1 MKQKQVLLKLSIVAV
16 LGSLLLSACGGGSSA
31 ATATPTLSIVAIQT
45 WAVSTFAAALTQTSI
60 AMPTDTVTST
70 VTTTSTP
77 TRIPTTI
84 LAVPTSSCYGLTG
97 VADVTI
103 PDNTPMVAG
112 QTFIKTW
119 KVKNTGTCPWSVGF
133 RFAFT
138 SGDAMSGL
146 SVVLNAAVAP
156 GATVDLSVPMI
167 APAGK
172 TGAVR
177 GNWRMSTA
185 AGAFFGDEEFVII
198 VLGGPTSTAP
208 TSTNTGAAATG
219 TPTSTPT
226 ASATPTNATTP

>member
-1 MKQKQVLLKLSIVAV
+1 MKQKKVLFKLSIIVV

-45 WAVSTFAAALTQTSI
+45 WAVSTFAAALTQTAI
-60 AMPTDTVTST
+60 AMPTNTATST
-70 VTTTSTP
+70 ATTTSTP
-77 TRIPTTI
+77 TRIPTTV
-84 LAVPTSSCYGLTG
+84 LSVPTSSCYGLTG
-97 VADVTI
+97 IADVTI
-103 PDNTPMVAG
+103 PDNTPMVSG
-112 QTFIKTW
+112 QSFIKTW

-177 GNWRMSTA
+177 GNWRMTTVS
-185 AGAFFGDEEFVII
+185 GAFFGSEESVIL
-198 VLGGPTSTAP
+198 VLV
-208 TSTNTGAAATG
+208 
-219 TPTSTPT
+219 
-226 ASATPTNATTP
+226 